1 MSELKAIKERIFDE
15 GLIKQILSDIGC
27 WNIQNEQKG
36 KLIVAGL
43 PDGDNERSVQ
53 IKNTPA
59 LAANIRSK
67 GIAGDIY
74 DVISYIVFEAQSDEE
89 RVKSLNKSKFWIC
102 KKYGY
107 LEYIDEFYRATLKEQ
122 KPNLNK
128 WLTSLKNKRNETPLP
143 LENNTIEISY
153 ENQFG
158 ILPYLDWYTSGLYLS
173 TQKHFEIGFD
183 IRSERVT
190 FPIHNAA
197 GQLIGVKGRYCG
209 QDSKIEEKY
218 KYLYVLPCNKSI
230 ELFNYHRALPHIK
243 ENQEVIVVEGA
254 KTTMFLTQWG
264 YKNCVSIEGD
274 TLSEEQIKLLK
285 ELGLNVTYTFAF
297 DKDKMPDFVLA
308 EANKLK
314 GRVKYGIYDTESLLE
329 DKDSPTDQGEA
340 VWNKLYSNKYKIS

>member
-74 DVISYIVFEAQSDEE
+74 DVISYIVFEAQSNEE

-107 LEYIDEFYRATLKEQ
+107 LEYIDEFYKTTLKDQ
-122 KPNLNK
+122 RPNLNK
-128 WLTSLKNKRNETPLP
+128 WLNTLKNKRNETPLP

-158 ILPYLDWYTSGLYLS
+158 ILPYLDWYKSGLFLS

-308 EANKLK
+308 EAN
-314 GRVKYGIYDTESLLE
+314 
-329 DKDSPTDQGEA
+329 
-340 VWNKLYSNKYKIS
+340 

>member
-1 MSELKAIKERIFDE
+1 MSELKAIKERIFNDN
-15 GLIKQILSDIGC
+15 LIKELLTDLGC

-53 IKNTPA
+53 IKNSPMLT
-59 LAANIRSK
+59 ANIRSK
-67 GIAGDIY
+67 GISGDIY

-107 LEYIDEFYRATLKEQ
+107 LEYIDEFYKTTLKEQ
-122 KPNLNK
+122 RPKLNK
-128 WLTSLKNKRNETPLP
+128 WLTSLKNKRSETPLA
-143 LENNTIEISY
+143 LENKTIEVSY
-153 ENQFG
+153 ENQYG
-158 ILPYLDWYTSGLYLS
+158 ILPYLDWFRSGLCIS
-173 TQKHFEIGFD
+173 TQKYFQIGLD

-218 KYLYVLPCNKSI
+218 KYLYIVPCNKSI
-230 ELFNYHRALPHIK
+230 ELFNYHRALPYIK
-243 ENQEVIVVEGA
+243 EKQEVIIVEGA

-264 YKNCVSIEGD
+264 YKNCVSVEGD
-274 TLSEEQIKLLK
+274 SLSDDQINLLK
-285 ELGLNVTYTFAF
+285 ALGLNITYVFAF
-297 DKDKMPDFVLA
+297 DKDKPPDFVLA
-308 EANKLK
+308 EANKLR
-314 GRVKYGIYDTESLLE
+314 GRVKYGAYDTEGLLK
-329 DKDSPTDQGEA
+329 DKESPTDQGEE
-340 VWNKLYSNKYKIS
+340 VWNKLYSSKYKIT

>member
-15 GLIKQILSDIGC
+15 GQIKQILSDIGC

-107 LEYIDEFYRATLKEQ
+107 LEYIDEFYKTTLKDQ
-122 KPNLNK
+122 RPNLNK
-128 WLTSLKNKRNETPLP
+128 WLNTLKNKRNETPLP

-158 ILPYLDWYTSGLYLS
+158 ILPYLDWYKSGLHLS
-173 TQKHFEIGFD
+173 TQKYFEIGFD

-274 TLSEEQIKLLK
+274 TLSEEQINLLK

-297 DKDKMPDFVLA
+297 DKDKMTDFVLA

-329 DKDSPTDQGEA
+329 DKDSPTDRGKA